1 MHMEHHGEPGGLQPV
16 NGEGQAVTGNG
27 LHAVLHQLAA
37 VGFDAF
43 PALCFLVH
51 AHVGDGGVAPLVF
64 TNAGAH
70 IVELAARGE
79 LNGETVGALVVVIL
93 TGQQQAVDAGTAAL
107 GDDLD
112 GGIVHG
118 IPQVTD
124 ALVGLPPAAHDVR
137 ELLLGEAHVQGSH
150 GDEGPGAAL
159 VAQGQLCHL
168 ALLAEG
174 VLRAAFLD
182 ELQGDAEHL
191 RGGCL
196 IDFAVGAEHLQPPL
210 LLGQP

>member
-27 LHAVLHQLAA
+27 LHAVFHQLAA

-51 AHVGDGGVAPLVF
+51 AHVGDGGPPPFVLAD
-64 TNAGAH
+64 AGAD
-70 IVELAARGE
+70 IVELAPGGE
-79 LNGETVGALVVVIL
+79 PDGEAVGAVVIVVL

-124 ALVGLPPAAHDVR
+124 ALVCLPPAAHDVR

-150 GDEGPGAAL
+150 GNEGPGAAL

-174 VLRAAFLD
+174 VLRAAFFD
-182 ELQGDAEHL
+182 EL
-191 RGGCL
+191 
-196 IDFAVGAEHLQPPL
+196 
-210 LLGQP
+210 